1 MRQLINRVSSNPFV
15 QGGAIVTVGN
25 IVISILNYLFNSL
38 AGKQLG
44 PEGYGEIA
52 AFFSYTAILT
62 VPTSIIGSLIIR
74 RLGQAGQDRVVYAHA
89 LEQWFLTRLRTWG
102 FIAFIPVLAIPF
114 LPSITNLSLA
124 SSTGL
129 ALLIPLVPLIMLY
142 ASMVQGLQLF
152 IGYTI
157 VLILAAT
164 IKLLGIIM
172 VIPGIDALW
181 RVIGFL
187 LLSYVATWLISLYIV
202 HKKKLPY
209 IAITGHTIIR
219 RIRDI
224 LSDRTLVIS
233 MFALL
238 AITLLGN
245 ADVIAAKKVMDSQQ
259 SGLYSAWSL
268 FAKMILYAG
277 GPLSMVSYIFFS
289 DIEKKAQHRKALL
302 ILTGLVAFGGVI
314 AYGAYAFFGNTLLHF
329 FLSNKFV
336 SITPLLPYAAV
347 FGTLYLL
354 ITMYTNYYV
363 ATQNPMSLIPALTIP
378 LYFIAI
384 VISRAN
390 FNSLITINCVYAIL
404 VALLLVGG
412 FLLQKPATH
421 FSTKE

>member
-1 MRQLINRVSSNPFV
+1 MRQLIHRVSSNPFV
-15 QGGAIVTVGN
+15 QGGAIVTAGN
-25 IVISILNYLFNSL
+25 IVISLLNYLFNSL

-102 FIAFIPVLAIPF
+102 FIAFIPILAIPF
-114 LPSITNLSLA
+114 LPAITNLSLA
-124 SSTGL
+124 SATGL
-129 ALLIPLVPLIMLY
+129 ALIIPLVPLIMLY

-152 IGYTI
+152 IGYTT
-157 VLILAAT
+157 VLIVAAT
-164 IKLLGIIM
+164 IKLLGIII
-172 VIPGIDALW
+172 VIPGIDSLW

-187 LLSYVATWLISLYIV
+187 LLSYIATWLISLYIV

-224 LSDRTLVIS
+224 LSDHTLVIS

-245 ADVIAAKKVMDSQQ
+245 ADVIAAKKVMNSQE

-302 ILTGLVAFGGVI
+302 ILTSLVIIGGLLV
-314 AYGAYAFFGNTLLHF
+314 YGAYSMLGDTLLHF
-329 FLSNKFV
+329 FLSNKF
-336 SITPLLPYAAV
+336 SIIIPLLPYAAL
-347 FGTLYLL
+347 FGTFYLL
-354 ITMYTNYYV
+354 VSIYTHYFV
-363 ATQNPMSLIPALTIP
+363 ATQNSLSLIPAATIP
-378 LYFIAI
+378 FYFVAI
-384 VISRAN
+384 VMNNAS
-390 FNSLITINCVYAIL
+390 FNSLIATNCIYA
-404 VALLLVGG
+404 VVVCLLMVGG
-412 FLLQKPATH
+412 FIFRK
-421 FSTKE
+421 